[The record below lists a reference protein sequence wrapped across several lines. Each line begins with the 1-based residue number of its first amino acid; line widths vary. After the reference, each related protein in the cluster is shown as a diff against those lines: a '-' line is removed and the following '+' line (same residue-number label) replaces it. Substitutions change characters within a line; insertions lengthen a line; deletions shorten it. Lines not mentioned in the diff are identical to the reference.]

1 MARCKTGRNSCRAR
15 IISDAVNNMSG
26 DRCFDVCTTPVC
38 GSPDYLGLFAPLI
51 YDQIGVNLCATFD
64 LDVDILTTYPTATSA
79 WVQIVD
85 IAYTYG
91 EDNVE
96 IEQVMGRKNCYS
108 VTLSNLTLQLA
119 IYIYDSACRLLDT
132 IYQEVLYLPSD
143 ITAPTYDEET
153 NPTSVELVLF
163 APYGISYNGAA
174 GDFTFALN
182 NVAFLSTDNYVR
194 QGLNLYGYPKVLDF
208 DVEDNS
214 ITLGLTLI
222 LQSLYFAGYN
232 VPNAG
237 KISTPKGSIV
247 TPEET
252 ECMRFVAG
260 ELLDLAIRPLELG
273 PPNWEEVLKED
284 CSVGCSDTCVTASD

>member
-1 MARCKTGRNSCRAR
+1 MARCKSGRNSCRAR
-15 IISDAVNNMSG
+15 IISDAVSNMSNG
-26 DRCFDVCTTPVC
+26 NCFDICAHPIC
-38 GSPDYLGLFAPLI
+38 GSPDDLGLFAPLI

-64 LDVDILTTYPTATSA
+64 LDVDILTTYPTAASA

-96 IEQVMGRKNCYS
+96 IEQLMGRQNCYS

-132 IYQEVLYLPSD
+132 IYQQVLYLPSD
-143 ITAPTYDEET
+143 TTAATYDEET
-153 NPTSVELVLF
+153 NPSSVELVLF
-163 APYGISYNGAA
+163 APYGVSYNGTV
-174 GDFTFALN
+174 GGFTFALN

-214 ITLGLTLI
+214 ITLGVTLV
-222 LQSLYFAGYN
+222 LQSLYFAGYK
-232 VPNAG
+232 VPSAG
-237 KISTPKGSIV
+237 KINTPKGSIV
-247 TPEET
+247 TPEES
-252 ECMRFVAG
+252 ECMRFVTG

-273 PPNWEEVLKED
+273 TPDCEETLKRECTTD
-284 CSVGCSDTCVTASD
+284 CMGSCVTES